1 MPELLTLP
9 TWVLL
14 AAGGVLLALLA
25 AVIVQAVRGG
35 EARSER
41 VALGARL
48 EAIEKSDERTERALR
63 EELSR
68 SGETI
73 RGEVARN
80 RSELSA
86 SFGDFGETVGK
97 RMGEIA
103 TLQGDRL
110 ESFARRLE
118 GLTQSTEQRLDLLRT
133 AIDQKLQQI
142 QEESTAKLEQM
153 RATVDEKLQGT
164 LEKRLGESFQQVSER
179 LAAVHAGL
187 GEMRTLAAGVG
198 DLKKVLTNVK
208 QRGGWGEVQL
218 GALLE
223 QTLAPSQYE
232 ANVATRPGLGER
244 VEFAIK
250 LPGRSD
256 DGDKPVWLPID
267 AKFPLEDYQR
277 LRDAVEEGDHE
288 KAELAG
294 RELEKRVMQ
303 CARDIQTRYLEPPH
317 TTDFGVLFLPVEG
330 LYAEVLR
337 RPGLVDALQR
347 EQRIVIA
354 GPTTLVAMLNSL
366 QMGFRTLAIEKRS
379 SEVWKLLSAV
389 KGEFEKFGGILDSVQ
404 KKLGEAS
411 NKMEEASR
419 KTRTITRRLR
429 DVEELPPGEAS
440 RLLGAAVRTRTIP
453 RPSDRPSRCR
463 GDQPTRPASAAA

>member
-1 MPELLTLP
+1 MPEIPILP
-9 TWVLL
+9 TWILL
-14 AAGGVLLALLA
+14 AGASVLLALLVTVLLLA
-25 AVIVQAVRGG
+25 AGRRRAGAELMAV
-35 EARSER
+35 S
-41 VALGARL
+41 ARL
-48 EAIEKSDERTERALR
+48 EAIEKSDERSERAIR
-63 EELSR
+63 EDLAR
-68 SGETI
+68 SGEAV
-73 RGEVARN
+73 RGEIARN
-80 RSELSA
+80 RSELA
-86 SFGDFGETVGK
+86 TSFSDFGEGVGK

-110 ESFARRLE
+110 ESFARRLD

-133 AIDQKLQQI
+133 AIDQKLQQLA
-142 QEESTAKLEQM
+142 EENAAKLEQM
-153 RATVDEKLQGT
+153 RVTVDEKLQGT

-198 DLKKVLTNVK
+198 DLKKVLSNVK

-218 GALLE
+218 AVLLE

-232 ANVATRPGLGER
+232 SNVATRPGSGER

-250 LPGRSD
+250 LPGRD
-256 DGDKPVWLPID
+256 ADAERPVWLPID

-277 LRDAVEEGDHE
+277 LVEALEHGDRE
-288 KAELAG
+288 AADLAG
-294 RELEKRVMQ
+294 RELEKRVVQ
-303 CARDIQTRYLEPPH
+303 CAKDIQTRYVEPPH
-317 TTDFGVLFLPVEG
+317 TTDFAILFLPVEG

-337 RPGLVDALQR
+337 RPGIVDALQR

-389 KGEFEKFGGILDSVQ
+389 KGEFEKFGTILDGVQ
-404 KKLGEAS
+404 KKLQEAS
-411 NKMEEASR
+411 NKMDEASR

-429 DVEELPPGEAS
+429 DVEDLPPGEAS
-440 RLLGAAVRTRTIP
+440 RLLAGG
-453 RPSDRPSRCR
+453 
-463 GDQPTRPASAAA
+463 GDDPPDGVEEA

>member
-1 MPELLTLP
+1 MPETLTLP
-9 TWVLL
+9 TWTLL
-14 AAGGVLLALLA
+14 AAGGVALALLVALIVLAARRGRAHPELLALG
-25 AVIVQAVRGG
+25 V
-35 EARSER
+35 
-41 VALGARL
+41 RL
-48 EAIEKSDERTERALR
+48 EAIEKSDERSERALR
-63 EELSR
+63 EELAR

-73 RGEVARN
+73 RGEIARN
-80 RSELSA
+80 RGELA
-86 SFGDFGETVGK
+86 TSFSDFGEGVGK

-153 RATVDEKLQGT
+153 RVTVDEKLQGT

-232 ANVATRPGLGER
+232 ANVATRPGMGER

-250 LPGRSD
+250 LPGRDSD
-256 DGDKPVWLPID
+256 GESPVWLPID

-277 LRDAVEEGDHE
+277 LVDALEEGNREAAD
-288 KAELAG
+288 LAG
-294 RELEKRVMQ
+294 RELEKRVAQ
-303 CARDIQTRYLEPPH
+303 CAKDIQTRYVEPPH
-317 TTDFGVLFLPVEG
+317 TTDFAILFLPVEG

-337 RPGLVDALQR
+337 RPGLVDTLQR
-347 EQRIVIA
+347 EQRVVIA

-379 SEVWKLLSAV
+379 SEVWKLLAAV
-389 KGEFEKFGGILDSVQ
+389 KSEFEKFGGILDSVQ
-404 KKLGEAS
+404 KKLQEAS
-411 NKMEEASR
+411 NKMDEASR
-419 KTRTITRRLR
+419 KTRTIARKLR
-429 DVEELPPGEAS
+429 DVEDLPAGEAS
-440 RLLGAAVRTRTIP
+440 RLLEA
-453 RPSDRPSRCR
+453 
-463 GDQPTRPASAAA
+463 GDPPETDET

>member
-9 TWVLL
+9 TWILL
-14 AAGGVLLALLA
+14 ATGVVLLALLVA
-25 AVIVQAVRGG
+25 LIALAVRRGQ
-35 EARSER
+35 ASSELLT
-41 VALGARL
+41 LGIRL
-48 EAIEKSDERTERALR
+48 ESLEKSDERTERALR

-68 SGETI
+68 SGEAM

-80 RSELSA
+80 RLELST
-86 SFGDFGETVGK
+86 SFTDFGEGVGK

-118 GLTQSTEQRLDLLRT
+118 GLTQSTEQRLDLLRA

-187 GEMRTLAAGVG
+187 GEMRTLATGVG
-198 DLKKVLTNVK
+198 DLKRVLTNVK

-218 GALLE
+218 GVLLE

-232 ANVATRPGLGER
+232 ANVATRPGRDER

-250 LPGRSD
+250 LPGREK
-256 DGDKPVWLPID
+256 GGERPVWLPID

-277 LRDAVEEGDHE
+277 LTDALEEGNREGAD
-288 KAELAG
+288 AAG
-294 RELEKRVMQ
+294 RELEKRVAQ
-303 CARDIQTRYLEPPH
+303 GATDIQARYVEPPH
-317 TTDFGVLFLPVEG
+317 TTDFAILFLPVEG

-337 RPGLVDALQR
+337 RPGLVDGLQR
-347 EQRIVIA
+347 EQRVVIA
-354 GPTTLVAMLNSL
+354 GPTTLIALLNSL
-366 QMGFRTLAIEKRS
+366 QMGFRTLAIEERS
-379 SEVWKLLSAV
+379 SEVWKLLAAV
-389 KGEFEKFGGILDSVQ
+389 KTEFEKFGGVLDGVQ
-404 KKLGEAS
+404 KKLQEAS
-411 NKMEEASR
+411 NKMDEASK
-419 KTRTITRRLR
+419 KTRTIARKLR
-429 DVEELPPGEAS
+429 DVEQLPAGEAS
-440 RLLGAAVRTRTIP
+440 RLLGA
-453 RPSDRPSRCR
+453 
-463 GDQPTRPASAAA
+463 GPADPGEADEA

>member
-1 MPELLTLP
+1 MPEALTLP
-9 TWVLL
+9 TWALL
-14 AAGGVLLALLA
+14 AAGGVLVALVAAVVLLA
-25 AVIVQAVRGG
+25 A
-35 EARSER
+35 ARRRASPELL
-41 VALGARL
+41 AMAARL
-48 EAIEKSDERTERALR
+48 EAIEKSDERSERALR
-63 EELSR
+63 EELAR
-68 SGETI
+68 SGEAV
-73 RGEVARN
+73 RGEIARN
-80 RSELSA
+80 RSELA
-86 SFGDFGETVGK
+86 TSFSDFGEGVGK

-153 RATVDEKLQGT
+153 RVTVDEKLQGT
-164 LEKRLGESFQQVSER
+164 LEKRLGESFAQVSER

-198 DLKKVLTNVK
+198 DLKKVLSNVK

-223 QTLAPSQYE
+223 QTLAPAQYE
-232 ANVATRPGLGER
+232 PNVATRPGSGER

-250 LPGRSD
+250 LPGRD
-256 DGDKPVWLPID
+256 ADGDAPVWLPID

-277 LRDAVEEGDHE
+277 LVDALEQGNREAAD
-288 KAELAG
+288 LAG
-294 RELEKRVMQ
+294 RELEKRVVQ
-303 CARDIQTRYLEPPH
+303 CAKDIQTRYVEPPH
-317 TTDFGVLFLPVEG
+317 TTDFAILFLPVEG
-330 LYAEVLR
+330 LFAEVLR
-337 RPGLVDALQR
+337 RPGLVDQLQR

-389 KGEFEKFGGILDSVQ
+389 KSEFEKFGTILDGVQ
-404 KKLGEAS
+404 KKLNEAS
-411 NKMEEASR
+411 NKMDEASR
-419 KTRTITRRLR
+419 RTRAITRKLR

-440 RLLGAAVRTRTIP
+440 RLLEAG
-453 RPSDRPSRCR
+453 
-463 GDQPTRPASAAA
+463 GDDSAEADET